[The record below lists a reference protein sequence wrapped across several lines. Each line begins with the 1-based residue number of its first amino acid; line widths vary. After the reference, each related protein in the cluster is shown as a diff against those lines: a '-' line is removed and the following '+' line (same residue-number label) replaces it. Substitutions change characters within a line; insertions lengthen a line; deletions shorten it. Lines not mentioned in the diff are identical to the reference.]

1 MGSHLVIVN
10 THSGGGRMRERVEA
24 MLADLPLPRDQVE
37 VAYTE
42 GPGHAT
48 RLAREAAPTHDT
60 LVAVGGDGTVGEVA
74 TGILT
79 APEGRAVLGILPMGT
94 GNDAARTLGI
104 PDWEA
109 GFAALRG
116 GRERTI
122 DICEVGYHLQGR
134 TETRIS
140 LIGVGIGFPAE
151 VTARATRR
159 VKRVLGRWG
168 YVYAAFACAAGYRAP
183 KMRVEA
189 DGKVLEGR
197 FPLCAVV
204 NMEWS
209 GGHSLRMAPG
219 ARCDDGWLNVIVVRD
234 PCVPRLLL
242 RTRQVMQGTHVD
254 LPEVDYF
261 PAREVVVGSDP
272 QAELMIDAD
281 LSGTTP
287 AYFRILPGALR
298 VYVPE
303 PADGG

>member
-1 MGSHLVIVN
+1 MESHLLIVN
-10 THSGGGRMRERVEA
+10 THSGGGRMRERVES
-24 MLADLPLPRDQVE
+24 MLAELPLPAGQVD

-79 APEGRAVLGILPMGT
+79 APEACAVLAILPAGT
-94 GNDAARTLGI
+94 GNDAAWTLGI

-109 GFAALRG
+109 GVSALCG
-116 GRERTI
+116 GRIRTI
-122 DICEVGYHLQGR
+122 DICEVDYRRDGR

-140 LIGVGIGFPAE
+140 LIGVGIGFPAQ
-151 VTARATRR
+151 VTAAATKR
-159 VKRVLGRWG
+159 VKRILGRWG

-189 DGKVLEGR
+189 DGKVREGR

-219 ARCDDGWLNVIVVRD
+219 ARFDDGWLNVMVVRD

-242 RTRQVMQGTHVD
+242 RTRHVMRGTHVD

-261 PAREVVVGSDP
+261 PAREVVVESDP
-272 QAELMIDAD
+272 RVELMIDAD
-281 LSGTTP
+281 LAGTTP
-287 AYFRILPGALR
+287 ARFRILPGALR
-298 VYVPE
+298 VRVPE
-303 PADGG
+303 AADGV